1 MLRSIVQGFLRS
13 RSPTASLRAACSAA
27 AAVSDGAHT
36 NSTCSSDLGC
46 SLNGVCRSGACAC
59 DAPWGGPACALL
71 QILPSPVAGAGA
83 GAGIYGVAPNVT
95 SWGGNVVQWPQDD
108 GRFHL
113 FVAEIAESCGM
124 ANWKNNSFVT
134 HAVSDAVGGPYVKA
148 DVAVPSWAHNP
159 QVIAHGTSLFLF
171 HIGAGDGTAA
181 LTNCSAPR
189 PAAGAQLQTRA
200 PHDEQFSQIHVAPGP
215 DGPWAVLPGGGVECD
230 NPGPLVLRNGTVLLM
245 CSRSPGSKHK
255 DVHARLY
262 SAPSPR
268 GPWHHVSEIHTV
280 TNWSHTAEDPFLW
293 EDARGYLHSLW
304 HTGPL
309 NATGEPSGV
318 VSVHGFSRD
327 GIKWGWSDNQPYTAI
342 VHFEDGS
349 TTHHATVER
358 PKLVLDHTGTPTHL
372 INAATSSLWPCAG
385 CITSWKPHRLV
396 CNACKT
402 TKGID
407 SSYTIMRAL
416 LPAGGVAS

>member
-1 MLRSIVQGFLRS
+1 MRVKCKNCGVDDGHCRRFLQTHLTCLPLFCSPPRKLASPAQAMLTSRVVFLLLL
-13 RSPTASLRAACSAA
+13 SPA

-134 HAVSDAVGGPYVKA
+134 HAVSDAVGGPYVEA

-189 PAAGAQLQTRA
+189 PAAGGPPAALRGSA
-200 PHDEQFSQIHVAPGP
+200 RPALRHQIPTQRKGR
-215 DGPWAVLPGGGVECD
+215 G
-230 NPGPLVLRNGTVLLM
+230 RT
-245 CSRSPGSKHK
+245 
-255 DVHARLY
+255 AR
-262 SAPSPR
+262 
-268 GPWHHVSEIHTV
+268 W
-280 TNWSHTAEDPFLW
+280 
-293 EDARGYLHSLW
+293 
-304 HTGPL
+304 
-309 NATGEPSGV
+309 
-318 VSVHGFSRD
+318 
-327 GIKWGWSDNQPYTAI
+327 
-342 VHFEDGS
+342 
-349 TTHHATVER
+349 
-358 PKLVLDHTGTPTHL
+358 PT
-372 INAATSSLWPCAG
+372 
-385 CITSWKPHRLV
+385 
-396 CNACKT
+396 
-402 TKGID
+402 
-407 SSYTIMRAL
+407 
-416 LPAGGVAS
+416 